1 MDSVA
6 NKLAEDLKA
15 KVIANADI
23 IERSN
28 GTINISVHRKGKGFE
43 IKLGVSL

>member
-1 MDSVA
+1 MDTA
-6 NKLAEDLKA
+6 TDKLAEDLEA
-15 KVIANADI
+15 KVIANADV

-28 GTINISVHRKGKGFE
+28 GTLNISVHCKGKGFE